1 MVDNLIISFAVFS
14 VLGYFA
20 EVIYCSIPE
29 RRFVNRGFLYGPYL
43 PIYGFGSLIV
53 TIVLDPVSQYPILVF
68 LLSFLLTSVLEYFT
82 SWLLEKL
89 FSVKLWDYSK
99 KRININGR
107 VCLLNSTLFGLLGL
121 FAEYAVQPLLQRG
134 IEAVPPLLRHY
145 AATILLVVFS
155 VDTTLSV
162 MKMRAFRNALA
173 RIREIRGEAEARIRA
188 LQGEGKT
195 EIAEEL
201 RARLEESIEHYKAG
215 IRGVARHIVLSNPT
229 LTARSEAFERQISV
243 IRSWAKERSDLRR
256 KYRADMDE
264 IDSRRRAEL
273 KKAKHD

>member
-53 TIVLDPVSQYPILVF
+53 TIILDPVSQYPILVF

-145 AATILLVVFS
+145 AATILLV
-155 VDTTLSV
+155 D
-162 MKMRAFRNALA
+162 
-173 RIREIRGEAEARIRA
+173 ED
-188 LQGEGKT
+188 
-195 EIAEEL
+195 
-201 RARLEESIEHYKAG
+201 ESIQERTCPYPRDQG
-215 IRGVARHIVLSNPT
+215 RGGGEDPCASG
-229 LTARSEAFERQISV
+229 
-243 IRSWAKERSDLRR
+243 RR
-256 KYRADMDE
+256 KDGD
-264 IDSRRRAEL
+264 RRGAQS
-273 KKAKHD
+273 AA